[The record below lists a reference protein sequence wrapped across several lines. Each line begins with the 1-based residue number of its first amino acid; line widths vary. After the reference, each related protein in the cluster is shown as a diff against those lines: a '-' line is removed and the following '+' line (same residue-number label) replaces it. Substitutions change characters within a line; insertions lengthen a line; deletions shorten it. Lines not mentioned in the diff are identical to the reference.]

1 MQLTPLIAIHLTAAL
16 GAVATGPV
24 ALWARKGRQQRPQ
37 LHRAFG
43 YAWVTL
49 MLITA
54 VSALFIRDFRLPNLG
69 GYTPIHLL
77 VPLTL
82 MSLASAFVFLARGNI
97 AAHRKTMQTLYVNA
111 CLVAGGFTL
120 LPGRYLGQLVWGQWF
135 GLL

>member
-1 MQLTPLIAIHLTAAL
+1 MDLSPTIAIHLAA
-16 GAVATGPV
+16 AASATVIGPV
-24 ALWARKGRQQRPQ
+24 ALWARLAGLQRPR

-49 MLITA
+49 MLFTA

-77 VPLTL
+77 VPITFAGLFG
-82 MSLASAFVFLARGNI
+82 AFWALREGNI
-97 AAHRKTMQTLYVNA
+97 RLHRRSMLGTYIGGNLI
-111 CLVAGGFTL
+111 AGAFTL
-120 LPGRYLGQLVWGQWF
+120 VPGRYLGNLLWNSL